1 MAQTDV
7 LAGREMYRR
16 RTAAEYVAEASR
28 WATALNRLDS
38 GNRDP
43 RRAVRTR
50 VRLLDARATGVMIVH
65 EVTGDGLDAVNTF
78 ARPHAVSVRNTKRD
92 VGGEHVD
99 ISFPPNSFTV
109 LEIQLD

>member
-1 MAQTDV
+1 MAQIDV
-7 LAGREMYRR
+7 LAGRPAYRHRRQEDLRKRR
-16 RTAAEYVAEASR
+16 RAPGA
-28 WATALNRLDS
+28 
-38 GNRDP
+38 
-43 RRAVRTR
+43 
-50 VRLLDARATGVMIVH
+50 LLDVRATGVMIVH
-65 EVTGDGLDAVNTF
+65 EVTGDTLDAVNTF